1 MTKPRLAARTGRTP
15 QRSNQHR
22 RQAIKTAA
30 GATIA
35 ALGLATLSLPALA
48 QDKWPA
54 KPITYVVPFAP
65 GGTTDVLARLIGQKL
80 GTALGTT
87 IVIDNRPG
95 AGGSVGSEIAAR
107 AAPDGYTILGGTIS
121 SHAINVSLY
130 PKLAYDPV
138 KSFEPV
144 ILIGSNGTVLI
155 VGGTSPFK
163 SVRDIID
170 AAKAKPGTLTYASA
184 GNGTSQHLSAELLK
198 SIAKLDMAHVPYK
211 GSGPAIQDVIGNQVP
226 MMFDTTVVAAPH
238 IASGRVRALAVS
250 TEKRVPSLP
259 DVPTM
264 QEAGVPGFNVVSWQG
279 IFAPAGTPPAI
290 IERLHAEVGKILK
303 EPDVKERFA
312 TLGIEPGNMSSKE
325 FGAFQKAEIEKWAKV
340 VKEAKLKID

>member
-1 MTKPRLAARTGRTP
+1 MKQLYLAADAGRILPSPTP
-15 QRSNQHR
+15 VR
-22 RQAIKTAA
+22 RQALKAA
-30 GATIA
+30 AATF
-35 ALGLATLSLPALA
+35 ATLAMATFGLPAVA
-48 QDKWPA
+48 QAKWPA

-65 GGTTDVLARLIGQKL
+65 GGTTDVLARLIGHKL
-80 GTALGTT
+80 GAALGTT

-95 AGGSVGSEIAAR
+95 AGGSVGSDIAAR
-107 AAPDGYTILGGTIS
+107 AAPDGHTILGGTIS

-155 VGGTSPFK
+155 VGGTSPYK
-163 SVRDIID
+163 SVKDIIE
-170 AAKAKPGTLTYASA
+170 AARAKPGSLTYASA

-250 TEKRVPSLP
+250 TAKRVPSLP

-264 QEAGVPGFNVVSWQG
+264 QEAGVPGFDVVSWQA
-279 IFAPAGTPPAI
+279 IFAPAGTPAAI
-290 IERLHAEVGKILK
+290 VDRLHAEVAKILK
-303 EPDVKERFA
+303 EPEVKERFA
-312 TLGIEPGNMSSKE
+312 TLGIEPGDMTTRE
-325 FGAFQKAEIEKWAKV
+325 FVEFQKAEIAKWAKV
-340 VKEAKLKID
+340 VKEANLKID